1 MLDIV
6 PADKFFERNGQNL
19 ARTDLPFV
27 YTRTQGILHAQI
39 FEQKGAQVFD
49 LIRSRSK
56 LLTSAV
62 PLLHRL
68 YTLCK
73 LRPFVK
79 NAIPKLTPAKI
90 LRTLVNSTV
99 LTEFARFCRKPSVPK
114 FVPGPA

>member
-1 MLDIV
+1 MRTNFLNVTDKTLHG
-6 PADKFFERNGQNL
+6 PAFRFDQ
-19 ARTDLPFV
+19 DP
-27 YTRTQGILHAQI
+27 GILHAQI

-56 LLTSAV
+56 LLTGAV

-99 LTEFARFCRKPSVPK
+99 LTEFARFCRKSSVPK